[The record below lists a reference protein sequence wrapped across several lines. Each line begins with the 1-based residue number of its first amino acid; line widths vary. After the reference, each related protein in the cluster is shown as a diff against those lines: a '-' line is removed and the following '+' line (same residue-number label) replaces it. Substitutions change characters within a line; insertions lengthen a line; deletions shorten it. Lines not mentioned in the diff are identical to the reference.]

1 MGKGRGLA
9 DVFGFT
15 TWSGWGFSKDVYVQP
30 LTPLPVT
37 PRRYS
42 PEAAEASSLDQLR
55 ADPVFNPYPASI
67 TNSVI
72 PLLVRAAHLT
82 KGIPALTPATG
93 RMAIPGPVMGNGKNF
108 NMNLEDADSGILKPL
123 GWPQGRRYGSQWTH
137 SDMKD
142 VAFYFNFKF
151 YEKVIEKGGLR

>member
-1 MGKGRGLA
+1 MGKGRGIA

-15 TWSGWGFSKDVYVQP
+15 TWSGWGFNKDVYAQP

-37 PRRYS
+37 SRRYS

-67 TNSVI
+67 TNNVI

-82 KGIPALTPATG
+82 KGIPALTPPTG
-93 RMAIPGPVMGNGKNF
+93 RTAFVGDLYVD
-108 NMNLEDADSGILKPL
+108 NMVNLNDATKIERPNS
-123 GWPQGRRYGSQWTH
+123 WPQGRRYGSQWTH

-142 VAFYFNFKF
+142 VAYYFNFKF
-151 YEKVIEKGGLR
+151 YEKVVEKGELR